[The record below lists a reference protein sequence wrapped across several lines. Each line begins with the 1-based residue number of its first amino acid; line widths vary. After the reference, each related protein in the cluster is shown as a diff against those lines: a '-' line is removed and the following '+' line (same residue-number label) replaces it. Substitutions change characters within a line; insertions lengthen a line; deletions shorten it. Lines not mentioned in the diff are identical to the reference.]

1 MNKQT
6 NNDGGP
12 AFAHSGSDCSMEQ
25 KGMTLRDYFAT
36 QAMQG
41 LLAQDDYWTI
51 DDLAEQ
57 SFYVADTMLAERSK
71 PSQRKDEG
79 L

>member
-1 MNKQT
+1 MNKQI

-36 QAMQG
+36 QVMQG
-41 LLAQDDYWTI
+41 LL
-51 DDLAEQ
+51 
-57 SFYVADTMLAERSK
+57 
-71 PSQRKDEG
+71 G
-79 L
+79 LKSY